1 MTTYVLTYNPQNW
14 DWAGDRGDGVA
25 RTANGEAVAGR
36 WSTGV
41 RTSGIGP
48 GDTAVLLRQGR
59 GARGLIGHGTF
70 VSDVYQDEHWD
81 GSGRDANYA
90 DVEWDVLL
98 SDEDLVPLADVAAAV
113 TTVNWNNIQ
122 GSGIVVPAPGDV
134 ALDRLWDQVALGSG
148 GPGRRQGSKNQGWQD
163 DPLRRKAV
171 EDHAQRLLERKY
183 RDAGWTVKNTRYGN
197 PYDAVATKGKRTR
210 YLEAKGTE
218 TDGRSVLVTA
228 GEVRWA
234 EQHPGECV
242 LGVVSGVRFDSSG
255 RLDETS
261 GTLTEHDWDP
271 TTGVLRP
278 RTYTWE

>member
-1 MTTYVLTYNPQNW
+1 MI
-14 DWAGDRGDGVA
+14 
-25 RTANGEAVAGR
+25 GR
-36 WSTGV
+36 
-41 RTSGIGP
+41 
-48 GDTAVLLRQGR
+48 
-59 GARGLIGHGTF
+59 GTF

-90 DVEWDVLL
+90 GVEWDVLL
-98 SDEDLVPLADVAAAV
+98 DDEDLIPLADIAAAV

-134 ALDRLWDQVALGSG
+134 ALEGLWDQLGG
-148 GPGRRQGSKNQGWQD
+148 GGGTGRGSKKQGWQN
-163 DPLRRKAV
+163 DPIRRKAV
-171 EDHAQRLLERKY
+171 EDHAQRLLETKY
-183 RDAGWTVKNTRYGN
+183 RDDGWTVKDTRHGN

-234 EQHPGECV
+234 ERHPGECA
-242 LGVVSGVRFDSSG
+242 LGVVSGVRFDSTG

-261 GTLTEHDWDP
+261 GTLTEYDWDP

-278 RTYTWE
+278 QTYRWTP